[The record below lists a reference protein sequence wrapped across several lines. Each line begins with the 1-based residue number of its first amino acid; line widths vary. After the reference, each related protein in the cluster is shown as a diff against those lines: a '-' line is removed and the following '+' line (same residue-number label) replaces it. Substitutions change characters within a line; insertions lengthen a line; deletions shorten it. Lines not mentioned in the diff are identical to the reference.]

1 MILIELL
8 ERSAFRDTHHT
19 LPGTL
24 SYEGMNNLLLSYAD
38 DVKTLKLSLLPE
50 SRNPL
55 HNKVVYVFFRH
66 PLPGV
71 HLRCVGGIR
80 IHPCFFSKHFF
91 IEALSIVVNHAELI
105 SQKFKFFFLAFSSE
119 INHYQ
124 QGPSQICSCQCNSRF
139 SLCEKSFLLFLRI
152 KLCTRC
158 NCIHMWKGIAILWCV
173 REEIPWTSESDLCG
187 YSPTSLTSR
196 FQVHHSIISTHVSL
210 CVIN

>member
-8 ERSAFRDTHHT
+8 DRSAFRDTHHT

-38 DVKTLKLSLLPE
+38 DVKTLKFSLLPE

-71 HLRCVGGIR
+71 HLRCLGGIR

-91 IEALSIVVNHAELI
+91 IEALSIVVNHAEFM

-124 QGPSQICSCQCNSRF
+124 QDPSQICSCQCNPRF
-139 SLCEKSFLLFLRI
+139 SLCEKSFLLFLRMNYVQGVALFI
-152 KLCTRC
+152 C
-158 NCIHMWKGIAILWCV
+158 G
-173 REEIPWTSESDLCG
+173 RELPSCG
-187 YSPTSLTSR
+187 VWGRRYHGPLS
-196 FQVHHSIISTHVSL
+196 QISVVTHPPH
-210 CVIN
+210 